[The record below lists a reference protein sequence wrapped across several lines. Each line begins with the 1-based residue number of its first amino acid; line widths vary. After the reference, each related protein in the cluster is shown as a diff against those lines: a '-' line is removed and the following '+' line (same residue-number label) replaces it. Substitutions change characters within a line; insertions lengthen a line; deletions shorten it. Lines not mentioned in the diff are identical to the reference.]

1 MGLEAGSFRNLRS
14 VFFLRT
20 KKNWLIIL
28 IIKIIIISIKIVVIT
43 ATATTVTFPAHTPS
57 AEGHFQAPLARKKS
71 LFSKDQFSIS
81 YIIIKFIVQFGQ
93 MNCQIKWC
101 FLSIANF
108 VKLNGFLRKLLIQNY
123 RPMKVSEL
131 SLYSALIIVF
141 LHDPVTE
148 N

>member
-1 MGLEAGSFRNLRS
+1 MFSFLALRKIGLL
-14 VFFLRT
+14 FLLSR
-20 KKNWLIIL
+20 LL
-28 IIKIIIISIKIVVIT
+28 LFLLKIVVIT
-43 ATATTVTFPAHTPS
+43 ATATTIIFPAHTPS

-101 FLSIANF
+101 FLSIYKF
-108 VKLNGFLRKLLIQNY
+108 CETQWFLRKLLIQNY
-123 RPMKVSEL
+123 RLMKVSEL

>member
-14 VFFLRT
+14 VFFLCT

-81 YIIIKFIVQFGQ
+81 YIIIKFIAQFGQ

-101 FLSIANF
+101 FLSIYKFCETQWLFTEIA
-108 VKLNGFLRKLLIQNY
+108 Y
-123 RPMKVSEL
+123 SEL
-131 SLYSALIIVF
+131 
-141 LHDPVTE
+141 PTNE
-148 N
+148 GE